1 MPFSFPA
8 SPTTGQQSTQNG
20 RTYSWSG
27 SAWELV
33 AASGGSGLSWS
44 SVPASPTANGTAGQ
58 IAYDNANGFFYV
70 ATNTDTWKRA
80 ALATWSL
87 FTPASVTGLQ
97 LWLDA
102 SSADTLYD
110 ATTGGSLV
118 AADGGVARWEDK
130 SGNGRHAT
138 QATSGNRPLRKTA
151 QQGGKDTLLWGGNLD
166 ISLAVP
172 SSTATFKFLHSENN
186 TVFVVAKAGFTEN
199 LNNTAFLLD
208 NTARSSANVG
218 YHIMYEDRSGVGND
232 QMDVHV
238 MRGVNGNYTAKA
250 GANNIFV
257 SNTYSVFSI
266 VCDPSNGT
274 ASNRLAIRRNGG
286 TPVGGNTYTSAVSTA
301 NATYDLCIGNIASTR
316 TGDGFLGN
324 IAEII
329 IYSAGLSGTDRAAVE
344 AYLMTKWGIA

>member
-1 MPFSFPA
+1 
-8 SPTTGQQSTQNG
+8 
-20 RTYSWSG
+20 
-27 SAWELV
+27 
-33 AASGGSGLSWS
+33 
-44 SVPASPTANGTAGQ
+44 VP
-58 IAYDNANGFFYV
+58 V
-70 ATNTDTWKRA
+70 WV
-80 ALATWSL
+80 
-87 FTPASVTGLQ
+87 TPATFSGLQ
-97 LWLDA
+97 LWLD
-102 SSADTLYD
+102 SSDAGTLYD

-118 AADGGVARWEDK
+118 AADGAVARWEDK

-186 TVFVVAKAGFTEN
+186 TVFIVAKAGLTEN
-199 LNNTAFLLD
+199 PNTTGFVLD

-218 YHIMYEDRSGVGND
+218 YHIMYEDRSGVAND
-232 QMDVHV
+232 QMDVFV
-238 MRGVNGNYTAKA
+238 MRGANGDYTAKT
-250 GANNIFV
+250 GTNNNIFQA
-257 SNTYSVFSI
+257 NTYSVTSI
-266 VCDPSNGT
+266 AYAPSDGT

-286 TPVGGNTYTSAVSTA
+286 TPVGGNTFTSAVSTA

-329 IYSAGLSGTDRAAVE
+329 IYNSALSNTDRAAVE
-344 AYLMTKWGIA
+344 SYLMTKWGIA